1 MSREQILRK
10 LVAIPGLPPAT
21 GKNIEISVYNHAIGY
36 ANKHNIEA
44 SWTNFIFKHVYV
56 SKAQEILASMR
67 DPEFTQKVIRE
78 KLSTEI
84 ATYHRAQARLKRT
97 QEKSE
102 TQAQRQQTACDGIFK
117 CRKCGSRR
125 TTYYSVQIRSQD
137 EPATNF
143 ITCLNCENRWKN

>member
-1 MSREQILRK
+1 MVREKILQK
-10 LVAIPGLPPAT
+10 LANVPGLPSAT
-21 GKNIEISVYNHAIGY
+21 GKNIEISVYNHAIAY
-36 ANKHNIEA
+36 ANRHNIEA
-44 SWTNFIFKHVYV
+44 SWTNFVFKHVYV
-56 SKAQEILASMR
+56 SKAQEVIGHLRES
-67 DPEFTQKVIRE
+67 PEFTQKVVRD

-84 ATYHRAQARLKRT
+84 AEYHRNVARNRRA
-97 QEKSE
+97 QEKE
-102 TQAQRQQTACDGIFK
+102 TAQNNGATYDGIFK